1 MVELINA
8 KKTRETVIE
17 AYKWVAWSFL
27 GHNGESWIIYS
38 DDASIMLIDLNKM
51 MIHCFVLTTYLSH
64 RITKLDRANH
74 NRTLVAI
81 VEMSP
86 PQDTVLAQN
95 MRAEDIGHVLQI
107 ATKHPETYRRLSFL
121 LDFLN

>member
-27 GHNGESWIIYS
+27 GYNGESWIIYS

-51 MIHCFVLTTYLSH
+51 MLHCFVLTTYLSH
-64 RITKLDRANH
+64 RITRLELANK
-74 NRTLVAI
+74 NRTVVAI
-81 VEMSP
+81 VKMSP
-86 PQDTVLAQN
+86 PQDTVLVQN
-95 MRAEDIGHVLQI
+95 MRTDDIRDVLRI
-107 ATKHPETYRRLSFL
+107 ARKHPVTYRRLRYL
-121 LDFLN
+121 LEFIN